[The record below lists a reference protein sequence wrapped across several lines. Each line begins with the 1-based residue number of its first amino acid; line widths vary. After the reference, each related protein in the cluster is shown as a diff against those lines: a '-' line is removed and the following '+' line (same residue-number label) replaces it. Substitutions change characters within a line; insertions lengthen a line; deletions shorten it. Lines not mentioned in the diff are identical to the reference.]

1 MLLWTQGYI
10 ELFELGLWVCLVFF
24 KDIPRSWILGS
35 CGSSVFTFLRKLHT
49 IFNSGYTN
57 VHSHQHWTKVPFSPH
72 PNTCYLCAFWWQ
84 PFWQGWGDISLWFWF
99 AFPWWIANWASFPV
113 PGGHCISSLK
123 KCLFSS
129 PAHVLNQVGF
139 FFFWCWVVYI
149 LLYMLNIKPLLNQ

>member
-10 ELFELGLWVCLVFF
+10 ELFELGLWVCLFFF

-99 AFPWWIANWASFPV
+99 AFPWWIANLSIFSCAWWPLYF
-113 PGGHCISSLK
+113 
-123 KCLFSS
+123 LFEKMSIQFFCPCFKS
-129 PAHVLNQVGF
+129 GGF
-139 FFFWCWVVYI
+139 FFFFGVELYITCYICWI
-149 LLYMLNIKPLLNQ
+149 LSLY